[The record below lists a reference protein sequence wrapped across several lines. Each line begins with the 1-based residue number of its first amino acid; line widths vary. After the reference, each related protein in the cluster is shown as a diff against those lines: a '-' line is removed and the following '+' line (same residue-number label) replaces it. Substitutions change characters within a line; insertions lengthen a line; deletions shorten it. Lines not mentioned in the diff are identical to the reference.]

1 MHTARTTV
9 QAAVIHPEY
18 VEIREVFND
27 SVGFRVSL
35 GDYHAG
41 IRYVSLTSAG
51 DLLMVNEGAVN
62 LLLPYNQLATMVVEM
77 FHPGWSARE
86 RIAGT
91 AVIVTHR
98 DGLAGDVSGQ
108 LAELVVR
115 TARGMG
121 VQVSAPSVLS
131 HRPGQPVPAGAVA
144 APGLAG
150 STAYR

>member
-35 GDYHAG
+35 GDYRAG
-41 IRYVSLTSAG
+41 IRYVPLTSTG
-51 DLLMVNEGAVN
+51 DLLMINDGAAN
-62 LLLPYNQLATMVVEM
+62 LLLPYNPLATMVLDM

-115 TARGMG
+115 TARGLG
-121 VQVSAPSVLS
+121 VPVSARSMPS
-131 HRPGQPVPAGAVA
+131 HRPASPVPAGGGA
-144 APGLAG
+144 APGFER
-150 STAYR
+150 STVYQ